1 MSLPRRLLLALCAL
15 GLVAVA
21 SPVDLRAQ
29 EEEEVDE
36 ATLRWVFKGDLSA
49 VFARG
54 NAESATFGVGATA
67 RRKWER
73 DELKFEAG
81 WIRITTGTIVR
92 RAVGTEGDF
101 TLDRDVNTETTAE
114 NIFARGRYDRKL
126 SDRWFGYTA
135 GDWTRNTFAGID
147 SRFVAVLG
155 AGTQWVDTDR
165 TDFST
170 DYALTWTFQDDVI
183 ENPDLATSFGGLR
196 FGYDLRRDL
205 TQTTEFTSRL
215 VFDQN
220 LDETDDRRVEW
231 GNALTVDINDV
242 IALKPSLLL
251 QWRNLPSLG
260 EVPLFTP
267 GGVDTGNTVFAPL
280 QKLDTTFTLALVLS
294 L

>member
-1 MSLPRRLLLALCAL
+1 MPLFRRLLPGLCAL
-15 GLVAVA
+15 ALYGVV

-29 EEEEVDE
+29 EDEEVDP
-36 ATLRWVFKGDLSA
+36 ATLRWVFGADFSA

-54 NAESATFGVGATA
+54 NAESATFGFGASA

-81 WIRITTGTIVR
+81 FIRVATGTIVR

-101 TLDRDVNTETTAE
+101 TVERNVTTETTAE
-114 NIFARGRYDRKL
+114 NMFARGRYDRKL

-135 GDWTRNTFAGID
+135 ADWSRNTFAGIE
-147 SRFVAVLG
+147 SRLVVALG
-155 AGTQWVDTDR
+155 AGTQWIDTDR

-170 DYALTWTFQDDVI
+170 DYAVTWTFQQDVV

-196 FGYDLRRDL
+196 LGYDFRRDL
-205 TQTTEFTSRL
+205 TSTTEFTSRL

-260 EVPLFTP
+260 EVPLFTS
-267 GGVDTGNTVFAPL
+267 GGVDTGSTVFAPL
-280 QKLDTTFTLALVLS
+280 RKLDTTFTLALVLT

>member
-1 MSLPRRLLLALCAL
+1 MSPHRRWLLALSTVAL
-15 GLVAVA
+15 TGLAVP
-21 SPVDLRAQ
+21 SDLRAQ
-29 EEEEVDE
+29 EEEEVDP
-36 ATLRWVFKGDLSA
+36 ATLRWVFRGDFST

-54 NAESATFGVGATA
+54 NAESATFGVGASA

-73 DELKFEAG
+73 DELKFDAG
-81 WIRITTGTIVR
+81 WVRISTGTIVR

-101 TLDRDVNTETTAE
+101 TVERDVNTETTAE
-114 NIFARGRYDRKL
+114 NIFARGRYDRTF

-135 GDWTRNTFAGID
+135 ADWTRNTFAGIE
-147 SRFVAVLG
+147 SRLVIALG
-155 AGTQWVDTDR
+155 AGTQWIDTDR

-170 DYALTWTFQDDVI
+170 DYAVTWSFQQDVV

-196 FGYDLRRDL
+196 LGYDFRRDL
-205 TQTTEFTSRL
+205 TSNTEFTSRL

-220 LDETDDRRVEW
+220 LDETDDRRLEW

-260 EVPLFTP
+260 EVPLFTA
-267 GGVDTGNTVFAPL
+267 GGVDTGSTVFAPL
-280 QKLDTTFTLALVLS
+280 RKLDTTFPLALVLP

>member
-1 MSLPRRLLLALCAL
+1 MPLLRRLLPVLCTLALY
-15 GLVAVA
+15 GVT

-29 EEEEVDE
+29 EEEVDP
-36 ATLRWVFKGDLSA
+36 ATLRWVFRGDFSA

-54 NAESATFGVGATA
+54 NAESATFGVGASA

-81 WIRITTGTIVR
+81 FIRVSTGTIVR
-92 RAVGTEGDF
+92 RAVGTEEDF
-101 TLDRDVNTETTAE
+101 TVERDVNTETTAE
-114 NIFARGRYDRKL
+114 NMFARGRYDRKF
-126 SDRWFGYTA
+126 SERWFGYTA
-135 GDWTRNTFAGID
+135 ADWSRNTFAGIE
-147 SRFVAVLG
+147 SRLVLALG
-155 AGTQWVDTDR
+155 AGTQWIDTDR

-170 DYALTWTFQDDVI
+170 DYAVTWSFQQDVI
-183 ENPDLATSFGGLR
+183 EDPNLAGNFAGLR
-196 FGYDLRRDL
+196 LGYDFRRDL
-205 TQTTEFTSRL
+205 TSTTEFTSRL

-220 LDETDDRRVEW
+220 LDETEDRRVEW

-260 EVPLFTP
+260 EVPLFTA
-267 GGVDTGNTVFAPL
+267 GGADTGSTVFAPL
-280 QKLDTTFTLALVLS
+280 RKLDTTFTLALVLT